1 MKDYKTLFTELIEY
15 AQKHKLISTNI
26 DFPSLIREN
35 KDIENFTVLLLSI
48 IAKLYEEVYEDIDRV
63 QIGYNIYKATG
74 DDLDN
79 LGALKGVSRPQATAC
94 SADLTFTL
102 QNPLK
107 ETTIITT
114 PLIVSTKD
122 DILYKTVNTNY
133 TVPAG
138 TTVFTMTALSEKTGV
153 NQRVSANTL
162 NTLKTKLPSVFGKDV
177 IVTNK
182 DGASGG
188 TDTATDDEY
197 RQYLLNSDYIHQKG
211 TRWAYKNYLDRYN
224 GLDSYNLHPQWDGTG
239 TMKVIVDVADSED
252 YHVQK
257 IHDEIQETVAW
268 ADDDLQVV
276 TATHVPIQLSLIVNV
291 DIDRLNPYSA
301 SEKKDIKARILQAI
315 LVYVN
320 GGRRTDGTAYKGL
333 CIGDDF
339 IPYKLNV
346 FLDAEIP
353 EIKNITVITP
363 IKTTT
368 TDIPPTTP
376 VTISNEEIAYITLN
390 DIEINIE

>member
-1 MKDYKTLFTELIEY
+1 MKDYNTLFTELIEY
-15 AQKHKLISTNI
+15 AQEHELISTNI
-26 DFPSLIREN
+26 DFPSLISEN

-48 IAKLYEEVYEDIDRV
+48 IAKLYEEVYTDIERV
-63 QIGYNIYKATG
+63 QVGYNIYKATG

-79 LGALKGVSRPQATAC
+79 LGALKGVSRPQATSC

-102 QNPLK
+102 SEPLK
-107 ETTIITT
+107 QTTIITT
-114 PLIVSTKD
+114 PIIVATSD
-122 DILYKTVNTNY
+122 DITYATVNTNY

-138 TTVFTMTALSEKTGV
+138 TTTFTMTALSEKTGV

-162 NTLKTKLPSVFGKDV
+162 TTLKTKLPTVFGKK
-177 IVTNK
+177 ITVTNI
-182 DGASGG
+182 DGVSGG

-197 RQYLLNSDYIHQKG
+197 RQYLINSDYIYQKG

-239 TMKVIVDVADSED
+239 TMKVIVDVADSEA

-268 ADDDLQVV
+268 ADDDLQVI
-276 TATHVPIQLSLIVNV
+276 TATHVPIQLSLSVNV

-301 SEKKDIKARILQAI
+301 SEKEDILARILQAV

-320 GGRRTDGTAYKGL
+320 GGRRQNNTIYKGL

-346 FLDAEIP
+346 FLDSEVQ
-353 EIKNITVITP
+353 EIKNITVIS
-363 IKTTT
+363 
-368 TDIPPTTP
+368 PTEP
-376 VTISNEEIAYITLN
+376 VTISNEEIAYITLD
-390 DIEINIE
+390 DINVTIE